1 MSDGIA
7 KVFDAL
13 AQLMGVCPCCGELFY
28 VSEARPYYDGQ
39 KPQSAL
45 DRFRVEERRLEQA
58 EQKLDEIESA
68 LRQTAAKAG
77 LQATKRL
84 LRKIDPVFS
93 GAGYDPQDVKVI
105 FNPVTYVVFDGIS
118 QRNLSR
124 IQLLAR
130 PPQNRATER
139 IQNSIEQAVTRG
151 NVEFR
156 TLRVDRGG
164 RVQLQPQGEPGNLC

>member
-1 MSDGIA
+1 MSDDIA
-7 KVFDAL
+7 KLFDTL
-13 AQLMGVCPCCGELFY
+13 AQLMGVCPTCGELFY

-45 DRFRVEERRLEQA
+45 DRLRTEESRLERA
-58 EQKLDEIESA
+58 EEKLDEIESD
-68 LRQTAAKAG
+68 LRETAATAG

-105 FNPVTYVVFDGIS
+105 FNPVTYVVFDGMS
-118 QRNLSR
+118 QRKLSK
-124 IQLLAR
+124 IQLLAT
-130 PPQNRATER
+130 PPQTGATER
-139 IQNSIEQAVTRG
+139 IQNSIEQAVNRG

-156 TLRVDRGG
+156 TLRVDNRG
-164 RVQLQPQGEPGNLC
+164 RVS